1 MRSIIALPL
10 AAACLLSACGTPE
23 DQAQTP
29 EQAAAAA
36 AQLPRPEPGLY
47 RSTVNILEFEI
58 PGLPQQQLDHMKQ
71 AMKGVSGK
79 SSTFCL
85 TAQDV
90 EEGYEEM
97 VRKSAEGDCTFQKF
111 QAGAT
116 TLDAKMSCKMDQGA
130 MADIAMQGDITPA
143 LTHMVMQVDQ
153 SGGQVPGG
161 KIHTRMEVTN
171 ERIGDCP

>member
-1 MRSIIALPL
+1 
-10 AAACLLSACGTPE
+10 
-23 DQAQTP
+23 
-29 EQAAAAA
+29 
-36 AQLPRPEPGLY
+36 
-47 RSTVNILEFEI
+47 
-58 PGLPQQQLDHMKQ
+58 MKQ

-85 TAQDV
+85 TAKDV

-97 VRKSAEGDCTFQKF
+97 VRKSTEGDCTFQKF
-111 QAGAT
+111 QAGANS
-116 TLDAKMSCKMDQGA
+116 LDAKMSCKMDQGA
-130 MADIAMQGDITPA
+130 MADIAMQGDIAPA

-161 KIHTRMEVTN
+161 KIHTKVEVTN